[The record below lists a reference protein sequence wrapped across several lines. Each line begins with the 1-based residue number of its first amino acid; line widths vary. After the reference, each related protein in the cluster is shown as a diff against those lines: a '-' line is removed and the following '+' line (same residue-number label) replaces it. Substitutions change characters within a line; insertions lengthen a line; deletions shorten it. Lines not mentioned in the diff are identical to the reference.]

1 PFRGN
6 KRMLLHQG
14 LHAEARP
21 PRKLNDAIPRDLET
35 ICLKAM
41 AKEPARRYAM
51 ARDLADD
58 LRRFLNGEPIQARP
72 VGRLERGWRWA
83 RRRPAVAGLLATLVC
98 VIAASLAGLT
108 ALWLQAEEGREQAE
122 DARAEEAKAKVTAQD
137 NYQEARLN
145 LYVSNI

>member
-1 PFRGN
+1 
-6 KRMLLHQG
+6 MQS
-14 LHAEARP
+14 
-21 PRKLNDAIPRDLET
+21 

-41 AKEPARRYAM
+41 AKEPARRYAT

-58 LRRFLNGEPIQARP
+58 LRRFLNGEPIHARP

-108 ALWLQAEEGREQAE
+108 ALWLQAEEGRKQAE
-122 DARAEEAKAKVTAQD
+122 DARAEEAKAKVTGQENYQAAQD

-145 LYVSNI
+145 SYVPNIHLA